1 MAMALPDGIKAER
14 MLMARS
20 QMLHIGKKEIAQ
32 DIGCTETEVAAALWK
47 PAAST
52 AYSLFKASDASSF
65 KVAAAG
71 VPFAQ
76 RARLIGDL
84 WAEAKSIEA
93 SCEFE
98 AMAIEEKH
106 VGRGLG
112 DLPGTMAR
120 EPQGPPRGTGEP
132 GAPGV
137 GTGCETEK
145 AEERRRP
152 RPVTAVQVRN
162 AELKHNTETAAA
174 RMRARWFA
182 HHCPISAGS
191 APSLDHSR
199 KRR

>member
-106 VGRGLG
+106 VVMELAEDWETFLAQWHESRCEGR
-112 DLPGTMAR
+112 PCGTS
-120 EPQGPPRGTGEP
+120 EQGAIFFPRHPLLSPPT
-132 GAPGV
+132 
-137 GTGCETEK
+137 
-145 AEERRRP
+145 
-152 RPVTAVQVRN
+152 
-162 AELKHNTETAAA
+162 
-174 RMRARWFA
+174 
-182 HHCPISAGS
+182 
-191 APSLDHSR
+191 
-199 KRR
+199 